1 MFDSSDYNCGP
12 QGNITIILHFL
23 TMTTTT
29 THTFVVILTLLLLSF
44 PTMTS
49 YESITHTKKVIYL
62 IRHAESEENR
72 RIGSLGKC
80 YGDLRSFRLPSTKD
94 VTSSLGLLNVPAQ
107 IDSDVSEEGRLQ
119 ISTVGDE
126 LRRDN
131 FVTEHGIE
139 MVAHSPLKRARQTA
153 LGMLG
158 CMTPSNKDVNIGRV
172 EETALLTEKTPAE
185 WLPGNIGSLHK
196 RIGDLEEWLRAQPET
211 RIALVGHSQFFK
223 AMLGLKFKFGNC
235 DVWQIEFDAPAMDVT
250 NEAYGILPREWSG
263 LKRLYTFVHSKKEAE
278 TRPDKTLSKQNESL
292 KVASDTQ

>member
-1 MFDSSDYNCGP
+1 M
-12 QGNITIILHFL
+12 QLL

-29 THTFVVILTLLLLSF
+29 HSFLVILTLSLFSF

-49 YESITHTKKVIYL
+49 SETPSNVKKVIYL

-80 YGDLRSFRLPSTKD
+80 FGDLRSFRLPSYKD

-107 IDSDVSEEGRLQ
+107 IDSDVSEIGKVQ
-119 ISTVGDE
+119 ISAVGDE

-131 FVTEHGIE
+131 FVKEHGIE
-139 MVAHSPLKRARQTA
+139 LVAHSPLKRARQTA

-158 CMTPSNKDVNIGRV
+158 CMTPSDKDVNVGRV
-172 EETALLTEKTPAE
+172 EESALLTEKTPAE
-185 WLPGNIGSLHK
+185 WLPGNIGSLHN

-211 RIALVGHSQFFK
+211 RIALVGHSQHFK

-235 DVWQIEFDAPAMDVT
+235 DVWQIEFDAPVKDVT
-250 NEAYGILPREWSG
+250 KEVYGVLPREWSG
-263 LKRLYTFVHSKKEAE
+263 LKRLYTFVRTKKEAE
-278 TRPDKTLSKQNESL
+278 TGSDETLSKEYE
-292 KVASDTQ
+292 ASRITSDIK